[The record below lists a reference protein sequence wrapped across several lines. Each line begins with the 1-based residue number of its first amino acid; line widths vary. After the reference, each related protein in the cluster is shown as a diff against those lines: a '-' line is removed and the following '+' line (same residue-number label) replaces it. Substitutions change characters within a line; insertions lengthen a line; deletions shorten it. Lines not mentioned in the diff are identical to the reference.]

1 MPKPQ
6 LIGNLRKE
14 RIAVFK
20 PPFTITGVNCIG
32 PVPIK
37 QYKQTKTSNNKQTKR
52 YGVLLTSL
60 TTRAVHLELSID
72 MTIDSF
78 SMTVR
83 RFIAVRGEP
92 DIIWCDN
99 RSNFVGV
106 KKELKQVLQNVKN
119 DLIAKELALQN
130 IEWKFLPPISPW
142 MGGALEIMVKL
153 TKRALKTVTNDRPM
167 QEEVLKTF
175 LIEVESTLNGRPLN
189 INKR

>member
-1 MPKPQ
+1 MDQ
-6 LIGNLRKE
+6 FL
-14 RIAVFK
+14 
-20 PPFTITGVNCIG
+20 
-32 PVPIK
+32 
-37 QYKQTKTSNNKQTKR
+37 SNNTNRQEHQIINKQS
-52 YGVLLTSL
+52 LLACL

-72 MTIDSF
+72 MTTDSF
-78 SMTVR
+78 LMALR
-83 RFIAVRGEP
+83 RFIAGRGEL
-92 DIIWCDN
+92 DIIWCN
-99 RSNFVGV
+99 RSNFAGV

-119 DLIAKELALQN
+119 DLIAKELALEN

-175 LIEVESTLNGRPLN
+175 LIEVESTLNGRALN